1 MTVLARIATR
11 SLVCIFVLALFSS
24 LAPAAGFGQLVY
36 VGTYTDKDSKG
47 IYVFRFDPRTGES
60 GPVELAA
67 ESANPSF
74 LALDLTAT
82 HLYAVNELD
91 VFDGSMTGAISVFAV
106 DPATGKLKLQ
116 QQVSS
121 AGAGPAHLS
130 LDKSGRYVLVANYDG
145 GNIAVFPIRQD
156 GQ

>member
-1 MTVLARIATR
+1 MTVFTRLQIRWQTPLLFLILAA
-11 SLVCIFVLALFSS
+11 S
-24 LAPAAGFGQLVY
+24 LASAADFSQLVF

-47 IYVFRFDPRTGES
+47 IYAFHFDPESGES

-67 ESANPSF
+67 ESPNPSF
-74 LALDLTAT
+74 LAVDSSST

-91 VFDGSMTGAISVFAV
+91 VFDGAMTGAISAFYI
-106 DPATGKLKLQ
+106 DRTSGKLKLL

-130 LDKSGRYVLVANYDG
+130 LDRTGHYVLVANYG
-145 GNIAVFPIRQD
+145 S
-156 GQ
+156 